1 MNKEIKV
8 FNTPEYQNWLKDLK
22 QKVRQTQIKAAVKVN
37 VTMLEFYW
45 NLGADIVKK
54 QKNAKWGSGF
64 LKQLSNDLMGEF
76 PEITGFSEANLSFMR
91 RWFLFYCGSNYNFV
105 TGCYEIEENTKWQ
118 QSNAKLENPGEK
130 QLASQI
136 KTDNQTTENLT
147 AQIFQIPWSHNILI
161 ISKCKDIKQALFY
174 VNKTIEHGW
183 SRVVLTHQIESG
195 LYEREGK
202 AITNFTTALPKP
214 QSELANEM
222 IKDPYKFDFFSLSK
236 DYTERELETALLDHI
251 TNFLLELGAGFAF
264 IGRQKALQVGSREF
278 FIDLLF
284 YHTKMH
290 CFVVIEL
297 KAVDFEPEF
306 AGKLN
311 FYLKVVDKQ
320 IKTERDEPTIG
331 ILICKSKD
339 KTVVEYALSDIYKP
353 MAVSEYH
360 LTNKLPKKLKV
371 NLPTIADIKANL
383 LTHEERARA
392 K

>member
-202 AITNFTTALPKP
+202 AITNFTAALPKP

>member
-91 RWFLFYCGSNYNFV
+91 RWFLFYCDSNYNFV

-214 QSELANEM
+214 QLELANEM

>member
-91 RWFLFYCGSNYNFV
+91 RWFLFYCDSNYNFV

-278 FIDLLF
+278 FIDL
-284 YHTKMH
+284 
-290 CFVVIEL
+290 
-297 KAVDFEPEF
+297 
-306 AGKLN
+306 
-311 FYLKVVDKQ
+311 
-320 IKTERDEPTIG
+320 
-331 ILICKSKD
+331 
-339 KTVVEYALSDIYKP
+339 
-353 MAVSEYH
+353 
-360 LTNKLPKKLKV
+360 
-371 NLPTIADIKANL
+371 
-383 LTHEERARA
+383 
-392 K
+392 

>member
-1 MNKEIKV
+1 MVGAVWSSRIKS
-8 FNTPEYQNWLKDLK
+8 
-22 QKVRQTQIKAAVKVN
+22 KVD
-37 VTMLEFYW
+37 Y
-45 NLGADIVKK
+45 
-54 QKNAKWGSGF
+54 
-64 LKQLSNDLMGEF
+64 
-76 PEITGFSEANLSFMR
+76 MR
-91 RWFLFYCGSNYNFV
+91 
-105 TGCYEIEENTKWQ
+105 
-118 QSNAKLENPGEK
+118 A
-130 QLASQI
+130 
-136 KTDNQTTENLT
+136 
-147 AQIFQIPWSHNILI
+147 
-161 ISKCKDIKQALFY
+161 
-174 VNKTIEHGW
+174 
-183 SRVVLTHQIESG
+183 
-195 LYEREGK
+195 
-202 AITNFTTALPKP
+202 ALPKP